1 MVVEYILRAAGGP
14 SVSPL
19 HLACIRLLPGAPIP
33 QSWTS
38 VCYRITARLEPLA
51 ATAALLDL
59 RPCAAGEAPTLG
71 GGALA
76 QLTRMG
82 AAACAGIGPSLLGA
96 LPPLAG
102 ALHRVI
108 RGSRVVAVAGRVERV
123 HWYRSLLADELQAVG

>member
-59 RPCAAGEAPTLG
+59 RPCAAGEGPTLV

-82 AAACAGIGPSLLGA
+82 AAAGAGIGPTLLA
-96 LPPLAG
+96 VLPPPSP
-102 ALHRVI
+102 ALHRLI
-108 RGSRVVAVAGRVERV
+108 LAPPSVAVT
-123 HWYRSLLADELQAVG
+123 